1 MKRGNRIN
9 MNIVRARKIH
19 CTIASIAEL
28 ASSYN
33 ARFGTQNRINDNSPA
48 EAVEIF
54 NQFMAE
60 QANIARLLDAKP
72 LSAPY
77 LRWEKWWES
86 RDVMNIGLVNELAA
100 AALRLVEHLAC
111 LEAMGKN
118 PDTEASVCSLQ
129 EAIAGMLHPQARE
142 QGQNS
147 VSTVQEAV

>member
-1 MKRGNRIN
+1 

-19 CTIASIAEL
+19 CSIASIAEL

-33 ARFGTQNRINDNSPA
+33 ARFGSQTRITDKSPA

-54 NQFMAE
+54 NRFMAE
-60 QANIARLLDAKP
+60 QAIIASLLDTKP
-72 LSAPY
+72 VNAPY

-86 RDVMNIGLVNELAA
+86 RDVMNIGLVNELAT

-129 EAIAGMLHPQARE
+129 EAIAGLLHPTARQQALE
-142 QGQNS
+142 NLTGGY
-147 VSTVQEAV
+147 QEAM